1 MLLALSL
8 LGGCSFLSDFDRFH
22 VADDAGTDAGSSD
35 GGSDGGGSDGGS
47 SDGGSDGGADAA
59 IDGGSDAGTGCAA
72 APSGIDTETT
82 AAFTTLTNLRSA
94 AGTTCATMV
103 SELNTAGSMHSVYY
117 EANKSNASCV
127 PDPHTE
133 VSGCALFYGADVMAR
148 ATAAGYV
155 GTAVS
160 QVMVFGFGSPA
171 NPASAIPMAL
181 DSLGRRLPLLSPWIR
196 DFGYGHGTETGTL
209 PFGVGAS
216 APATWT
222 ATYPYANQTGVPR
235 SYSGTGDV
243 GPRAEHWVPQRLPDH
258 DLPAGYGDQPYA
270 DRLRIRDVAR
280 ASMVALKR
288 PGGRLRPAPERLR
301 APSRR
306 ASRRDHDVSRAS
318 GGHERE
324 RRRVVRLHVHDEEL
338 RHPYERGVRQDAVM
352 GDPRTKSPAELPA
365 PLARHVAV
373 LLHDVH
379 E

>member
-1 MLLALSL
+1 MATLRPPLLLALSL

-235 SYSGTGDV
+235 SYSGTGD
-243 GPRAEHWVPQRLPDH
+243 AWVPAPSTGFPSGYPIMIFLQGTVTSHTLTVSGSGTSLAHQWLPSSGQAGGYVQLPNAYVLLPD
-258 DLPAGYGDQPYA
+258 
-270 DRLRIRDVAR
+270 
-280 ASMVALKR
+280 
-288 PGGRLRPAPERLR
+288 
-301 APSRR
+301 
-306 ASRRDHDVSRAS
+306 
-318 GGHERE
+318 
-324 RRRVVRLHVHDEEL
+324 
-338 RHPYERGVRQDAVM
+338 
-352 GDPRTKSPAELPA
+352 A
-365 PLARHVAV
+365 PLAATTTYRVQVEGTNANGAV
-373 LLHDVH
+373 SFDFTFTTKN
-379 E
+379 